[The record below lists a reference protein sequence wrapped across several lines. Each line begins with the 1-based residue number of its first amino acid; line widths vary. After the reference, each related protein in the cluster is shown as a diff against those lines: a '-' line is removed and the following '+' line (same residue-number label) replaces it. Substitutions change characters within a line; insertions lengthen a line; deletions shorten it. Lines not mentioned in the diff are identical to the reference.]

1 MSISKTFRKIRK
13 IIKLSCFILILLG
26 SIILFI
32 RLYFF
37 NSSSNDTILNINTEE
52 SIIKEMKNTS
62 KIIPLEVELS
72 KIITIDKSW
81 GDLEVFKK
89 YKRIKFF
96 ANCSF
101 YIDLSNLKE
110 DDIIIDKN
118 LKSLSATIPSPKIF
132 SIDIIRD
139 KTIYEDS
146 SNGLLRFGEITLTSE
161 EFELIQEDIH
171 KSFESTLNEKE
182 IYDKAIS
189 SSKISLTK
197 LFSQIIGDDMSINIY
212 FK

>member
-1 MSISKTFRKIRK
+1 MSISKTFIKIRK